1 MLRALVI
8 IALVLLVLLLALP
21 LGMGMAMTG
30 GCPECTSPGA
40 SAGVG
45 MCIALLASL
54 MIVALGFRE
63 LAHATASSSYSLL
76 LARSVERPPQR
87 LALASHP

>member
-1 MLRALVI
+1 MLRALAIV
-8 IALVLLVLLLALP
+8 ALVLLVLLLVLP

-30 GCPECTSPGA
+30 GCPECQPPGGSPGL
-40 SAGVG
+40 G

-63 LAHATASSSYSLL
+63 LARATASSSHSLL
-76 LARSVERPPQR
+76 LARSVERPPQQ
-87 LALASHP
+87 LSFA

>member
-1 MLRALVI
+1 
-8 IALVLLVLLLALP
+8 
-21 LGMGMAMTG
+21 MGMAMMG
-30 GCPECTSPGA
+30 GCPECASPGA

-63 LAHATASSSYSLL
+63 LARATASSSHSLL
-76 LARSVERPPQR
+76 LVRSVERPPQQ
-87 LALASHP
+87 LSFA

>member
-1 MLRALVI
+1 MLRALAI
-8 IALVLLVLLLALP
+8 IALVLLVLLLVIP

-40 SAGVG
+40 SPGIG

-63 LAHATASSSYSLL
+63 LARATASSSPPLL
-76 LARSVERPPQR
+76 VARSVDRPPRR
-87 LALASHP
+87 LTFA